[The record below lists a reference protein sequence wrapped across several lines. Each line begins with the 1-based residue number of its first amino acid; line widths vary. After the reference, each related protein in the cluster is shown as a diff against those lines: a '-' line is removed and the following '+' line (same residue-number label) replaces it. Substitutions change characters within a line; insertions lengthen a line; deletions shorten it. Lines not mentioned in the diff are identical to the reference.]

1 MARMLDAAEH
11 LLRTGGPSALTVDA
25 VIEAA
30 GTSTG
35 SFYARFGN
43 REGLFAAMHERFLSG
58 FGSEV
63 GAALAGA
70 AEQSTLQRT
79 IEHFIDGVFTTVR
92 LHRGALAFHVFHNAH
107 DPVMR
112 SQGNELTQLLSA
124 ALHHTIE
131 HHHVEPRPVD
141 DATLSAISRMVFAMT
156 LELML
161 FDDHEVTGFG
171 LTPDQLAKKCTT
183 MAMALLT
190 T

>member
-1 MARMLDAAEH
+1 MARMLDAAEQ
-11 LLRTGGPSALTVDA
+11 LLQTGGPHTLTVDA
-25 VIEAA
+25 VIALA

-63 GAALAGA
+63 AAVLAEA

-79 IEHFIDGVFTTVR
+79 IKHFIHGVFTIVR
-92 LHRGALAFHVFHNAH
+92 KHRGALAFHVLHNAH
-107 DPVMR
+107 HPVMR
-112 SQGNELTQLLSA
+112 SQGNELTQLMSA

-131 HHHVEPRPVD
+131 HHHNEPRPVD
-141 DATLSAISRMVFAMT
+141 NATLTTISRMVFAMA

-161 FDDHEVTGFG
+161 FDDHEVTGFE
-171 LTPDQLAKKCTT
+171 LAPQHLADKCTT